1 MSNKYR
7 SSAKCIP
14 VEQAAGMVLAH
25 DMTEIRPGEFKG
37 PAFKK
42 GQIIS
47 EEDIPHLR
55 RIGKEHLYVLEL
67 EPGEVHEDDAAIRLC
82 QALAGPGIQF
92 DPNPSEGKI
101 SLKAAH
107 SGLLKVDVQA
117 LLELNCVPD
126 ICCSSR
132 HNHAV
137 LEAGDIVAS
146 IRAIPLII
154 DESLLNQAV
163 AVAEKASGLF
173 RVKPLA
179 RPRTGVLITGNEV
192 YSGLIEDKFGPII
205 KKKLDWY
212 GCSMDAP
219 VFSPDETTRLVEE
232 LHHILAGGVELL
244 IVAGGMSVDP
254 DDITRVAI
262 ARAGAEDVVYGTP
275 VLPGA
280 MFLYG
285 RFGQVPV
292 LGLPACVLFYKA
304 TVFDLI
310 LPRVLAGERITRRDI
325 AALAHG
331 GLCLNCERCRFP
343 VCPFGKS

>member
-14 VEQAAGMVLAH
+14 VEQSAGMVLAH

-47 EEDIPHLR
+47 EKDIPHLR
-55 RIGKEHLYVLEL
+55 RIGKENLYVLEL

-92 DPNPSEGKI
+92 DPHPSEGKI

-117 LLELNCVPD
+117 LLELNCIPD

-132 HNHAV
+132 HGNCFV
-137 LEAGDIVAS
+137 QAGETLAS

-154 DESLLNQAV
+154 DESVLNQAV
-163 AVAEKASGLF
+163 AAAEQASGLF
-173 RVKPLA
+173 SVKPLA
-179 RPRTGVLITGNEV
+179 RPRTGLLITGNEV
-192 YSGLIEDKFGPII
+192 YSGLIEDRFAPII
-205 KKKLDWY
+205 KKKLEFFD
-212 GCSMDAP
+212 CEMTEP
-219 VFSPDETTRLVEE
+219 VFTPDDKPQLVEK
-232 LHHILAGGVELL
+232 LQHILAGAVELL

-262 ARAGAEDVVYGTP
+262 AEAGAEDVVYGTP

-292 LGLPACVLFYKA
+292 LGLPACVLFYKT

-310 LPRVLAGERITRRDI
+310 LPRVLAGEPITRRDM

-343 VCPFGKS
+343 LCPFGK

>member
-1 MSNKYR
+1 MSNKYT
-7 SSAKCIP
+7 SSARCIP
-14 VEQAAGMVLAH
+14 VEQAVGMVLAH

-37 PAFKK
+37 AAFKK

-47 EEDIPHLR
+47 EKDIPHLR

-67 EPGEVHEDDAAIRLC
+67 GPGEVHEDDAAIRLC
-82 QALAGPGIQF
+82 QALAGSGIQF
-92 DPNPSEGKI
+92 DPHPSEGKI

-107 SGLLKVDVQA
+107 SGLLKIDVQA

-126 ICCSSR
+126 ICCSTR

-154 DESLLNQAV
+154 DETVLNQAV
-163 AVAEKASGLF
+163 AVAEQTSGLF
-173 RVKPLA
+173 SVKPLT

-192 YSGLIEDKFGPII
+192 YSGLIEDKFAPII
-205 KKKLDWY
+205 KKKLDSY
-212 GCSMDAP
+212 ACSMDEP
-219 VFSPDETTRLVEE
+219 VFSPDDKTQLLEKLQ
-232 LHHILAGGVELL
+232 HILAGGAELL

-262 ARAGAEDVVYGTP
+262 AEAGAEDVVYGTP

-292 LGLPACVLFYKA
+292 LGLPACVLFYRT

-310 LPRVLAGERITRRDI
+310 LPRVLAGEQITRRDM

-343 VCPFGKS
+343 ICPFGK

>member
-1 MSNKYR
+1 MSNKYT
-7 SSAKCIP
+7 SSARCIP
-14 VEQAAGMVLAH
+14 VEQAVGMVLAH

-37 PAFKK
+37 AAFKK

-47 EEDIPHLR
+47 EKDIPHLR

-67 EPGEVHEDDAAIRLC
+67 GPGEVHEDDAAIRLC
-82 QALAGPGIQF
+82 QALAGSGIQF
-92 DPNPSEGKI
+92 DPHPSEGKI

-107 SGLLKVDVQA
+107 SGLLKIDVQA

-126 ICCSSR
+126 ICCSTR
-132 HNHAV
+132 HNHVV

-154 DESLLNQAV
+154 DETVLNQAV
-163 AVAEKASGLF
+163 AVAEQASGLF
-173 RVKPLA
+173 SVKPLA

-192 YSGLIEDKFGPII
+192 YSGLIEDKFAPII
-205 KKKLDWY
+205 KKKLDFY
-212 GCSMDAP
+212 ACSMDEP
-219 VFSPDETTRLVEE
+219 VFTPDEKTRLVEE
-232 LHHILAGGVELL
+232 LQHLLTSGAELI

-262 ARAGAEDVVYGTP
+262 AEAGAEDVVYGTP

-280 MFLYG
+280 MFLSG

-292 LGLPACVLFYKA
+292 LGLPACVLFYRT
-304 TVFDLI
+304 TVLDLI
-310 LPRVLAGERITRRDI
+310 LPRVLAGEQITRRDM

-343 VCPFGKS
+343 ICPFGK